1 MNEIKRLKLNLQHFA
16 EDNPND
22 LEGKDKQSGDNQGD
36 DDKKI
41 FELTQSELD
50 SQKHK
55 AVNKALAN
63 QEKKFEQRLKEAVEN
78 ARSEGESYAKLTEK
92 EKKDKQLKEREKAIA
107 KREKTQALKELK
119 SDVVD
124 DLKEQELPTS
134 FAEALIKIEDN
145 EEIKDVIRQ
154 IKKDFDSAVGEKVK
168 EVTRQSTPTNQGS
181 SFSRNQSR
189 KEKGLGSI
197 ADEVR
202 IIQ

>member
-16 EDNPND
+16 EGDD
-22 LEGKDKQSGDNQGD
+22 IKKQEP
-36 DDKKI
+36 DDKKDDKQKSGDKEV
-41 FELTQSELD
+41 FEITQNELD

-92 EKKDKQLKEREKAIA
+92 EKKDKQLKEREEAIA
-107 KREKTQALKELK
+107 QREKAQALKELK

-134 FAEALIKIEDN
+134 FADALIKIEDN

-168 EVTRQSTPTNQGS
+168 EATRQATPTNQGS